1 MGFCGITLLHH
12 EGLDKSQNGLHICV
26 LSPVSSDVGISLCA
40 VYPQKPPVDTCC
52 LYIASIIKPL
62 FHRLKTEA
70 SDTCTGKVTVLE
82 FPLVRV

>member
-40 VYPQKPPVDTCC
+40 VYPQKT
-52 LYIASIIKPL
+52 ASRHLL
-62 FHRLKTEA
+62 FVH
-70 SDTCTGKVTVLE
+70 SIHN
-82 FPLVRV
+82 